1 MGPDNDHLIISCES
15 VIGLTFPRL
24 GQSFAIRSLDSPT
37 NRQFD
42 GELSVFL
49 GRLTGLIGV

>member
-24 GQSFAIRSLDSPT
+24 GQSFARRGLDSPT
-37 NRQFD
+37 NRQFV

-49 GRLTGLIGV
+49 GRLTGLVGV